1 MTDNTLKFESD
12 EQKVSYGFGLQFGQ
26 QLLRNNFEGLDAT
39 IVGQGIADIL
49 AENAIQIDEEDL
61 NTAYSNIQRVLQ
73 EKADVDAKKM
83 SELGKRF
90 LEENAKR
97 DGVEITESG
106 IQFEVLEAG
115 DGEKPNTDATVQ
127 VHYHGTFMDGQV
139 FDSSV
144 DRGEPATFGVT
155 QVIAGW
161 TETLQMMP
169 VGSKWRITLPPEL
182 AYGDA
187 GAPPSI
193 PGGAV
198 LVFEIHLIDI
208 V

>member
-1 MTDNTLKFESD
+1 MSDLKLDSNET
-12 EQKVSYGFGLQFGQ
+12 KVSYGFGLQFGQ
-26 QLLRNNFEGLDAT
+26 QLLRNNFEGLNVQA
-39 IVGQGIADIL
+39 VAAGISDIL
-49 AENAIQIDEEDL
+49 NESPIQVSEEELNA
-61 NTAYSNIQRVLQ
+61 AYTVVQ
-73 EKADVDAKKM
+73 EAIKAQEADKAKKM
-83 SELGKRF
+83 VELSQSF

-97 DGVEITESG
+97 DGVQVLASGLQYEI
-106 IQFEVLEAG
+106 LEAG
-115 DGEKPNTDATVQ
+115 DGAIPTAEASVKT
-127 VHYHGTFMDGQV
+127 HYHGTFIDGQV

-161 TETLQMMP
+161 TEALQLMP
-169 VGSKWRITLPPEL
+169 TGSKWRLFIPANL

-193 PGGAV
+193 PGGAA